1 MAGLF
6 GYGLTIPQYSLAQTI
21 PPDSSSL
28 PGSATVSVDSVV
40 QPAVTNQPQPS
51 VAPLRTAA
59 GRQLTGS
66 VTDLKTGE
74 PLVGATVF
82 VPSLKKGTATET
94 DGRFQLAGLPAG
106 PLTVEIRLVGYKTQT
121 RRVSVSGETTT
132 ISFPL
137 ETEVAQLNEVVVTG
151 LTTGATVKESPV
163 PIMTYSKVQWLQT
176 ASTNLVDAVVKLPG
190 MSQITT
196 GVGLSKPV
204 IRGLGFN
211 RVITVHD
218 GVRQEDNQWGEEHAL
233 QIDEYSIDR
242 YEIIKGAGSLLYGSD
257 GLGGVMSL
265 ITARPPQPGITQGQ
279 VLTNYQ
285 SNNGMVGGSAMVE
298 TTGQSGLFGRIRVSG
313 KSAGNYRNRYDGRV
327 YGSAY
332 REMDVNGAVGISK
345 TWGYSQL
352 NFSNWHQD
360 INIVTGERDAQG
372 RYVKLVRID
381 NDTEGVAPV
390 SDAELRSRVIE
401 KANYQNL
408 NHAKLSWNTFAKL
421 GRGNLS
427 AVVSYSQNRRQEFA
441 STLTPGQPA
450 LYFFLQNVYYDL
462 KYFMEARNGW
472 EVTFGT
478 SGLWQFNRNQG
489 LEVLYPGYQSRDNG
503 VVAFVQKKTDRLT
516 INGGIRADV
525 RQLRIN
531 PLYIDENGAFTEV
544 AGRNRE
550 KRFAGLDK
558 TYSNPTASLGAS
570 YAFTPRFTVKA
581 NVARG
586 FRAPT
591 TPELSANGEHAGT
604 FRYEIG
610 NPNLRSEV
618 SLQTDLGFVYET
630 SELSITA
637 SLFRN
642 AINNYTY
649 SEKVLDRFG
658 RDSIVDPSRP
668 ILTYRYV
675 QGNAVLYGVEGQVIY
690 NPTGAKWLH
699 LSGTYSLVR
708 SRNLSAQGD
717 SAKYLP
723 FLPPPRVIVQAKV
736 TRAELG
742 RLFRNGYAQ
751 TEVEHN
757 QAQNQALLAFGTETP
772 TPAFTL
778 WNIGAGADVVNGNG
792 QVLFSVYLSV
802 NNILDRAYQSH
813 QNRLKYFGVNPVTG
827 RAGVFNMGRNASLK
841 VVVPLRF

>member
-1 MAGLF
+1 MTSFFRLCLMAGLL
-6 GYGLTIPQYSLAQTI
+6 GYGLTISQPLFAQT
-21 PPDSSSL
+21 PPL
-28 PGSATVSVDSVV
+28 G
-40 QPAVTNQPQPS
+40 
-51 VAPLRTAA
+51 A
-59 GRQLTGS
+59 GGLFNGL
-66 VTDLKTGE
+66 VTDLKTRE
-74 PLVGATVF
+74 PLAGATVF
-82 VPSLKKGTATET
+82 IPSLKKGTATEAN
-94 DGRFQLAGLPAG
+94 GRFRLAGLSAG
-106 PLTVEIRLVGYKTQT
+106 SLTVEVRLVGYKTLT
-121 RRVSVSGETTT
+121 RRVTLSGDSTTVDF
-132 ISFPL
+132 SL

-151 LTTGATVKESPV
+151 LTTGSTVRESPV
-163 PIMTYSKVQWLQT
+163 PIMTYSKIQWLQT
-176 ASTNLVDAVVKLPG
+176 ASTNLVDAVVKMPG

-233 QIDEYSIDR
+233 QVDEYSIDR

-265 ITARPPQPGITQGQ
+265 ISARPPQPGITQGQ
-279 VLTNYQ
+279 ILTNYQ
-285 SNNGMVGGSAMVE
+285 TNNNMAGASAMIE
-298 TTGQSGLFGRIRVSG
+298 TTGQSGLFGRVRVSG
-313 KSAGNYRNRYDGRV
+313 KSAGNYRNQYDGRV

-332 REMDVNGAVGISK
+332 REMDLNGTIGLSRS
-345 TWGYSQL
+345 WGYSQV
-352 NFSNWHQD
+352 NVSNWHQD

-381 NDTEGVAPV
+381 NTTEDVAPV
-390 SDAELRSRVIE
+390 SDADLGGRTIE

-427 AVVSYSQNRRQEFA
+427 AVVSYSKNKRQEFA

-450 LYFFLQNVYYDL
+450 LYFYLQNVYYDL
-462 KYFMEARNGW
+462 KYFMDARKGW
-472 EVTFGT
+472 EVTVGT
-478 SGLWQFNRNQG
+478 SGLWQFNENRG
-489 LEVLYPGYQSRDNG
+489 LQVLYPGYRSRDNG
-503 VVAFVQKKTDRLT
+503 VVLFTQKKTDRFT
-516 INGGIRADV
+516 VNGGVRVDV
-525 RQLRIN
+525 RRMHIN
-531 PLYIDENGAFTEV
+531 PLYVDETGAFTEV
-544 AGRNRE
+544 AGQNRP
-550 KRFAGLDK
+550 KRFAGLNK
-558 TYSNPTASLGAS
+558 TYANLTASAGAS
-570 YAFTPRFTVKA
+570 FLATPQLTIKA

-610 NPNLRSEV
+610 NANLRPET
-618 SLQTDLGFVYET
+618 SLQTDFGIVYENADI
-630 SELSITA
+630 SITA
-637 SLFRN
+637 NLFRN

-649 SEKVLDRFG
+649 SEKLLNRAG
-658 RDSIVDPSRP
+658 GDSIVDPARP

-675 QGNAVLYGVEGQVIY
+675 QGNAVLFGAEGQVTY
-690 NPTGAKWLH
+690 NPSRAKWLT
-699 LSGTYSLVR
+699 LSATYSLVR
-708 SRNLSAQGD
+708 SRNNSTQGD

-736 TRAELG
+736 TRAEIG

-751 TEVEHN
+751 TEIEHN
-757 QAQNQALLAFGTETP
+757 QAQNQVLLAFGTETR

-778 WNIGAGADVVNGNG
+778 WNIGAGADVTGSNGRI
-792 QVLFSVYLSV
+792 LFSVYLSV
-802 NNILDRAYQSH
+802 NNLLDRAYQSH
-813 QNRLKYFGVNPVTG
+813 QNRLKYFGLNPLTG
-827 RAGVFNMGRNASLK
+827 RQGVFNMGRNASLK

>member
-1 MAGLF
+1 MTLFFRLCLWAGLL
-6 GYGLTIPQYSLAQTI
+6 GYGLTMPQAVQAQASL
-21 PPDSSSL
+21 
-28 PGSATVSVDSVV
+28 
-40 QPAVTNQPQPS
+40 N
-51 VAPLRTAA
+51 
-59 GRQLTGS
+59 GS

-74 PLVGATVF
+74 PLAGATIF
-82 VPSLKKGTATET
+82 VPSLKKGTATEA
-94 DGRFQLAGLPAG
+94 DGRFRLTGLPSAG
-106 PLTVEIRLVGYKTQT
+106 PFAVEVRLVGYKTLS
-121 RRVSVSGETTT
+121 RRLTLTGDSTTMT
-132 ISFPL
+132 FPL

-151 LTTGATVKESPV
+151 LTTGSTVKESPV

-190 MSQITT
+190 MSQIST

-265 ITARPPQPGITQGQ
+265 ITSRPPQPGVTQGQ
-279 VLTNYQ
+279 ILTNYQ
-285 SNNGMVGGSAMVE
+285 TNNGMFGGSAMVE
-298 TTGQSGLFGRIRVSG
+298 TTGQRGVFGRIRVSG

-332 REMDVNGAVGISK
+332 REMDVNGAVGIAK
-345 TWGYSQL
+345 TWGYSQI

-360 INIVTGERDAQG
+360 INIVTGERDAEG

-381 NDTEGVAPV
+381 DDTEDVAPV
-390 SDAELRSRVIE
+390 SDAELRGRTIE

-462 KYFMEARNGW
+462 KYFMDARNGW
-472 EVTFGT
+472 EFTVGT
-478 SGLWQFNRNQG
+478 SGLWQTNRNQG
-489 LEVLYPGYQSRDNG
+489 LEVLYPGYRSRDNG
-503 VVAFVQKKTDRLT
+503 AVVFFQKKTDRLT
-516 INGGIRADV
+516 VNGGLRVDV
-525 RQLRIN
+525 RQMHIN
-531 PLYIDENGAFTEV
+531 PLYIDENGAFTET
-544 AGRNRE
+544 AGNNRE
-550 KRFAGLDK
+550 KRFLGLDK
-558 TYSNPTASLGAS
+558 TYANPTASVGAS
-570 YAFTPRFTVKA
+570 YAITPKLTVKA

-610 NPNLRSEV
+610 NPNLQSEV

-642 AINNYTY
+642 AINSYTY
-649 SEKVLDRFG
+649 SEKILDRFG
-658 RDSIVDPSRP
+658 RDSIVDPARP

-675 QGNAVLYGVEGQVIY
+675 QGDAVLYGAEGQVMY
-690 NPTGAKWLH
+690 NPAGAKWLH

-717 SAKYLP
+717 SARYLP
-723 FLPPPRVIVQAKV
+723 FLPPPRVIAQIKL
-736 TRAELG
+736 TRPELG
-742 RLFRNGYAQ
+742 LFLRNAYAQ

-778 WNIGAGADVVNGNG
+778 WNIGAGADVVGRNGRTM
-792 QVLFSVYLSV
+792 FSVYLSV
-802 NNILDRAYQSH
+802 NNLLDRAYQSH
-813 QNRLKYFGVNPVTG
+813 QNRLKYFGTNPVTG

-841 VVVPLRF
+841 LVVPLKFG

>member
-1 MAGLF
+1 MNSFFRLCLLAGLP
-6 GYGLTIPQYSLAQTI
+6 GYGLAVSQPVFAQASLNG
-21 PPDSSSL
+21 L
-28 PGSATVSVDSVV
+28 
-40 QPAVTNQPQPS
+40 
-51 VAPLRTAA
+51 VA
-59 GRQLTGS
+59 
-66 VTDLKTGE
+66 DLKTRE
-74 PLVGATVF
+74 PLVGATIF
-82 VPSLKKGTATET
+82 VPSVKKGTATET
-94 DGRFQLAGLPAG
+94 NGQFRLSGLPTG
-106 PLTVEIRLVGYKTQT
+106 PINIEVRLVGYKTLK
-121 RRVSVSGETTT
+121 RRVQLVADSTN
-132 ISFPL
+132 IDFAL

-151 LTTGATVKESPV
+151 LTTGSTVRESPV

-176 ASTNLVDAVVKLPG
+176 ASTNLVDAVVKMPG

-233 QIDEYSIDR
+233 QVDEYSIDR

-265 ITARPPQPGITQGQ
+265 ISARPPQPGITQGQ
-279 VLTNYQ
+279 ILTNYQ
-285 SNNGMVGGSAMVE
+285 TNNNMAGASAMIE
-298 TTGQSGLFGRIRVSG
+298 TTGQKGIFGRVRVSG
-313 KSAGNYRNRYDGRV
+313 KSAGNYRNQYDGRV

-332 REMDVNGAVGISK
+332 REMDLNGTVGLSRS
-345 TWGYSQL
+345 WGYSQV
-352 NFSNWHQD
+352 NVSNWHQD

-381 NDTEGVAPV
+381 NLTEGVAPV
-390 SDAELRSRVIE
+390 TEADLRGRTIE

-427 AVVSYSQNRRQEFA
+427 AVVSYSKNKRQEFA

-450 LYFFLQNVYYDL
+450 LYFYLQNIYYDL
-462 KYFMEARNGW
+462 KYFMDARKGW
-472 EVTFGT
+472 EVTVGT
-478 SGLWQFNRNQG
+478 SGLWQFNENRG
-489 LEVLYPGYQSRDNG
+489 LQVLYPGYRSRDNG
-503 VVAFVQKKTDRLT
+503 VVMFTQKKTDRFT
-516 INGGIRADV
+516 VNGGVRVDV
-525 RQLRIN
+525 RRMHIN
-531 PLYIDENGAFTEV
+531 PLYVDETGEFTEV
-544 AGRNRE
+544 AGQNRP
-550 KRFAGLDK
+550 KRFAGLNK
-558 TYSNPTASLGAS
+558 TYANLTASAGAS
-570 YAFTPRFTVKA
+570 FLATPKLTIKA

-610 NPNLRSEV
+610 DPNLRPET
-618 SLQTDLGFVYET
+618 SLQTDFGIVYET
-630 SELSITA
+630 PDISITA
-637 SLFRN
+637 NLFRN

-649 SEKVLDRFG
+649 SEKLLNQAG
-658 RDSIVDPSRP
+658 GDSIVDPSRP

-675 QGNAVLYGVEGQVIY
+675 QGNAVLFGAEGQITY
-690 NPTGAKWLH
+690 NPVRAKWLN
-699 LSGTYSLVR
+699 LSATYSLVR
-708 SRNLSAQGD
+708 SRNNSTQGD

-751 TEVEHN
+751 TEIEHN
-757 QAQNQALLAFGTETP
+757 QAQNQVLLAFGTETR

-778 WNIGAGADVVNGNG
+778 WNIGTGADVVGKNG
-792 QVLFSVYLSV
+792 QPLFSVYLSV
-802 NNILDRAYQSH
+802 NNLLDRAYQSH
-813 QNRLKYFGVNPVTG
+813 QNRLKYFGVNPLTG
-827 RAGVFNMGRNASLK
+827 RQGVFNMGRNASLK
-841 VVVPLRF
+841 VVVPLSF